1 MPRILLVDDDQLVS
15 TTLLMTLENQGHD
28 VVVCNDGRAALERL
42 QQDAAFDAMI
52 TDILMPDMDG
62 LELIRAVRVLAPA
75 LRIIAMSGG
84 GRRGNQDFLQFA
96 EAFGADA
103 ALAKP
108 FGGETLLATL
118 QQVLARPRPG

>member
-1 MPRILLVDDDQLVS
+1 MSRILLVDDDQLVN

-28 VVVCNDGRAALERL
+28 VVACGDGRAALERL
-42 QQDAAFDAMI
+42 RQDTAFDVMI

-62 LELIRAVRVLAPA
+62 LELIRAVRALAPQ

-103 ALAKP
+103 ALTKP
-108 FGGETLLATL
+108 FNGETLLATL
-118 QQVLARPRPG
+118 RDVLG